1 MIVENIVFMSDILH
15 HCFHYTLYMYK
26 EKKNGKKN
34 NKENTLKEKVTDF
47 LQEIYVISMR
57 KLPTFFL

>member
-1 MIVENIVFMSDILH
+1 
-15 HCFHYTLYMYK
+15 MYK

-34 NKENTLKEKVTDF
+34 NKENTLKRKVTDF

-57 KLPTFFL
+57 KSPTFFL

>member
-1 MIVENIVFMSDILH
+1 MVENIVFVSDIMH

-34 NKENTLKEKVTDF
+34 NKKNTLKGKVTDF
-47 LQEIYVISMR
+47 L
-57 KLPTFFL
+57 

>member
-1 MIVENIVFMSDILH
+1 MVENIVFVSDILH
-15 HCFHYTLYMYK
+15 HCFYYTLYMYK

-34 NKENTLKEKVTDF
+34 NKENTLKGKVTDF

-57 KLPTFFL
+57 KSPTFFL